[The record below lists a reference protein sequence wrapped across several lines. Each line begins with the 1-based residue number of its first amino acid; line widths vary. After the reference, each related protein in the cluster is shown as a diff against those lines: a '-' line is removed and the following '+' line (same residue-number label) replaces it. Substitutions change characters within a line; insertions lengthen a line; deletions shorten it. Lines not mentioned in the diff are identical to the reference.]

1 MKLVDSRR
9 LTGPNLLLGGPGAVL
24 ELELDGEDPDRVIDA
39 WSSSA
44 TQILKEVGWA
54 EAALAHRL
62 HRGGLTLAFSAPI
75 DTLYAATEVN
85 EWALAAAEADLAGKE
100 PGDLAG
106 DAARLRAE
114 IQAEMNS
121 KHRAILQAAADH
133 GVACLSDDDHISVGL
148 GTGSTTWPVQGL
160 PTVEQIDWQNV
171 HDIPVALV
179 TGTNGKSTTVRLLA
193 SIVAA
198 AGKSA
203 GLCSTDW
210 IRVGDEIVDKGDYS
224 GPGGAR
230 QVLRHKGVEV
240 ALLETARGGMLRR
253 GLAIHKAD
261 VGLVTN
267 IAEDHLGES
276 GIYDLEELAQAKL
289 IVHQAARRLVLNA
302 DDPVLSR
309 QGLELTRPTTW
320 FSWDADN
327 PLVERH
333 RAKGGLACRVVGPQ
347 IVFDKG
353 LDTKP
358 VLGVDSIPITLRGA
372 ARHNVANA
380 LAAVGVAMALDLPME
395 AIRTGLRTFES
406 SPQENPGR
414 LNLFQLEGA
423 TAIVD
428 FAHNPHGVAALLE
441 MAKALKPNRVLVTT
455 GQAGDRDDESIR
467 NLATSI
473 ARARP
478 DRVIVKELEDYLRGR
493 EPGEVPALIIDQLQ
507 KAGLPANAIDR
518 ADSEMDAIHKSLT
531 WTEDGDLLLLIIH
544 SRRSG
549 IVSYMENLQQRG
561 WKPGEPVPGLQL
573 DTGEN

>member
-1 MKLVDSRR
+1 MKIADSRR
-9 LTGPNLLLGGPGAVL
+9 LTGPSLLLGGPGAVL
-24 ELELDGEDPDRVIDA
+24 ELELEGESPAEVVEIWSKRV
-39 WSSSA
+39 
-44 TQILKEVGWA
+44 TQILEAVGWA
-54 EAALAHRL
+54 DATLAHRL

-75 DTLYAATEVN
+75 DALYAATEVN
-85 EWALAAAEADLAGKE
+85 EWALAAAQADLAGSE
-100 PGDLAG
+100 AGDLKE
-106 DAARLRAE
+106 AANRLRAK
-114 IQAEMNS
+114 IQAEINPR
-121 KHRAILQAAADH
+121 HRAILQAAAEH
-133 GVACLSDDDHISVGL
+133 GVTCLSDDDYISVGL
-148 GTGSTTWPVQGL
+148 GTGSITWPVQEL
-160 PTVEQIDWQNV
+160 PTPEQIDWQAV

-210 IRVGDEIVDKGDYS
+210 IRVGDEVVDQGDYS

-230 QVLRHKGVEV
+230 QVLRHKGVEI

-253 GLAIHKAD
+253 GLAIQRAE

-309 QGLELTRPTTW
+309 RGPELSRPTTW

-333 RAKGGLACRVVGPQ
+333 RAMGGLACREVGPQ
-347 IVFDKG
+347 IVFDQG
-353 LDTKP
+353 PDTKP
-358 VLGVDSIPITLRGA
+358 VLGIDSIPITLRGA

-395 AIRTGLRTFES
+395 AIRTGLRAFES

-414 LNLFQLEGA
+414 LNLFELAGA

-441 MAKALKPNRVLVTT
+441 MAKTMKPKRVLVTT

-467 NLATSI
+467 SLADAI
-473 ARARP
+473 AQAQP
-478 DRVIVKELEDYLRGR
+478 DRVVVKELEDYLRGR
-493 EPGEVPALIIDQLQ
+493 QPGEVPAMIISQLQ
-507 KAGLPANAIDR
+507 KSGLAASAIDR
-518 ADSEMDAIHKSLT
+518 ADSEMDAIRQSLT
-531 WTEDGDLLLLIIH
+531 WAEDGDLLLLITH

-549 IVSYMENLQQRG
+549 VVSYMERLQQMG
-561 WKPGEPVPGLQL
+561 WKPGDQVP
-573 DTGEN
+573 DPSS